1 MITAPVGSLS
11 GTYDEDDTSTDDTTT
26 DDTTTDDTTTDD
38 GGGSW
43 DAPTATDGFGSWTD
57 SGTVDVTDDSDDSSD
72 DGADY
77 DSGDTTGLG
86 GSFGDDPTEDAN
98 TVEGVDDTT
107 APADS
112 TTGLTNDG
120 TTVNDQNDPAD
131 LTDEAADDE
140 SYLPGSDTSM
150 EDWRDQTEN
159 APSGVQSDGTGG
171 VPEDYDGT
179 DSEYYE
185 AAGGDNG
192 VSDGENPHFP
202 NEPASENESSPV
214 GDNDID
220 GDGEAENPFDLS
232 EYDLPNAPDVDLELP
247 DAPQLDV
254 PQLDVPWKVVAG
266 AAVLLGLVAVGPSAS
281 TVAAGAG
288 ATSALGD

>member
-1 MITAPVGSLS
+1 MITAPVGSGS
-11 GTYDEDDTSTDDTTT
+11 GTYDEDD
-26 DDTTTDDTTTDD
+26 
-38 GGGSW
+38 
-43 DAPTATDGFGSWTD
+43 
-57 SGTVDVTDDSDDSSD
+57 GT
-72 DGADY
+72 DY
-77 DSGDTTGLG
+77 DAGDTTGLG

-150 EDWRDQTEN
+150 EDWRDQTEE

-179 DSEYYE
+179 DSEYYEE

-220 GDGEAENPFDLS
+220 V
-232 EYDLPNAPDVDLELP
+232 DLPEPP
-247 DAPQLDV
+247 DV

-288 ATSALGD
+288 ATSALRD

>member
-1 MITAPVGSLS
+1 MITAPVGSGS
-11 GTYDEDDTSTDDTTT
+11 GTYDEDD
-26 DDTTTDDTTTDD
+26 
-38 GGGSW
+38 
-43 DAPTATDGFGSWTD
+43 
-57 SGTVDVTDDSDDSSD
+57 GT
-72 DGADY
+72 DY
-77 DSGDTTGLG
+77 DAGDTTGLG
-86 GSFGDDPTEDAN
+86 GSFGDDPTVDAN

-150 EDWRDQTEN
+150 EDWRDQTEE

-179 DSEYYE
+179 DSEYYEE

-232 EYDLPNAPDVDLELP
+232 EYDLPNAPDIDVDLPEP
-247 DAPQLDV
+247 PDV
-254 PQLDVPWKVVAG
+254 PQVDVPWKVVAG

-288 ATSALGD
+288 ATSALGDQ